1 MKAITPTMIPKITR
15 ITPPIIN
22 LICQRQKRERT
33 ETGMSEKERGEDKR
47 MKDLHIFPPHSFL
60 QVLSTSFKD
69 TSLLLKFLYN
79 EDQLPP

>member
-33 ETGMSEKERGEDKR
+33 ETGMSEKECGRGQKNEGPSY
-47 MKDLHIFPPHSFL
+47 FSTTF
-60 QVLSTSFKD
+60 VSLSLEHF
-69 TSLLLKFLYN
+69 F
-79 EDQLPP
+79 